1 MRANTI
7 WGLIQYGGGAN
18 TIWGLIHYGGPIQHR
33 EGAYL
38 GTA

>member
-7 WGLIQYGGGAN
+7 WGLIQYGGAN